1 MVMAETDTVTKEDQQ
16 KINEFSALNSRL
28 NELQL
33 AIKAK
38 REDMENYE
46 EASNE
51 LMLADDEEV
60 RYMLGEVFVT
70 MPNETAEEKMQEAT
84 EAAEKAL
91 EEHEAEVEN
100 IRTQMDDLKAALKVK
115 FGNSIQLEEDP

>member
-1 MVMAETDTVTKEDQQ
+1 MTKEDQQ

-46 EASNE
+46 E
-51 LMLADDEEV
+51 
-60 RYMLGEVFVT
+60 G
-70 MPNETAEEKMQEAT
+70 
-84 EAAEKAL
+84 AAVL
-91 EEHEAEVEN
+91 P
-100 IRTQMDDLKAALKVK
+100 AA
-115 FGNSIQLEEDP
+115 Q